1 MSKQTTKSAQRK
13 KSGRRRPPKFNPETL
28 EKFLDFLVTTP
39 RLSRAAEHVGIH
51 HKTPFDWIARSMR
64 GDPEF
69 EVTWMGRKAQ
79 FAKHI
84 IVAREASKV
93 ALDHAARDQG
103 INGWREFRSG
113 PSGPIWKVDPK
124 IAADAMTMTELDWEL
139 EYWPRKRDDVYMR
152 DAKGALVQDYID
164 HPPNPQLLNKLL
176 GSLLKDVYGDHSVV
190 EHVGSVGHVWI
201 GGETMQS
208 ATQPGKIASTPGE
221 GDPLDAFGITTPA
234 DPTKRPTNTLALPAP
249 IKTQAEFDA
258 KFMRKL
264 LREVSIFRDPSGKI
278 EPPLD
283 DDIVVEGSWQHR
295 EFVKAGIEVKTHAA
309 VDLIEEG
316 YRNDFLFA
324 LCPHA
329 AYAKPTKDELYAI
342 NEGDSELVKDMKRR
356 AAGGVKNPLPL
367 DKHGHRTMP
376 KFSPSVKADDPPER
390 LSVPG
395 RGVSADTG
403 DAQQVGLGREQLG
416 CGNVAPGGYSANPSR
431 GKPRGFIR

>member
-1 MSKQTTKSAQRK
+1 MSKQKTTTK
-13 KSGRRRPPKFNPETL
+13 KSPRRRPPKFTPETL
-28 EKFLDFLVTTP
+28 ETFLDFLVTTP

-69 EVTWMGRKAQ
+69 EVMWMGRKAQ

-84 IVAREASKV
+84 IIARELSKV
-93 ALDHAARDQG
+93 ALDHSARDQG
-103 INGWREFRSG
+103 INGWRELKTG
-113 PSGPIWKVDPK
+113 PNGPIWKVDPK
-124 IAADAMTMTELDWEL
+124 IAADAMAMTELDWEL
-139 EYWPRKRDDVYMR
+139 EYWPRKRADVYLR
-152 DAKGALVQDYID
+152 DNKGALVQDWID

-201 GGETMQS
+201 GGEPDAIASGM
-208 ATQPGKIASTPGE
+208 PGKIASTPGE
-221 GDPLDAFGITTPA
+221 NDPLDAFGITTPV
-234 DPTKRPTNTLALPAP
+234 DPTKRPNNTLALPAP
-249 IKTQAEFDA
+249 IKSQAEFDA

-264 LREVSIFRDPSGKI
+264 LREVSIFRNPAGKV

-295 EFVKAGIEVKTHAA
+295 EFAKAGIEVKTHAA
-309 VDLIEEG
+309 VDLIEDG
-316 YRNDFLFA
+316 YRNDFLFT
-324 LCPHA
+324 LCPQA
-329 AYAKPTKDELYAI
+329 AYAKPDKAELYAI

-376 KFSPSVKADDPPER
+376 KLSAGNVKADDPPER
-390 LSVPG
+390 LSTPG
-395 RGVSADTG
+395 VGVSAETG

-416 CGNVAPGGYSANPSR
+416 RGQVAPGGYSASPPNGR
-431 GKPRGFIR
+431 PRGFIR